1 VPAALRQ
8 PHRSPRRFD
17 RFDGPIGAMIW
28 APQGSAPS
36 VVLLAAMK
44 PLLVLNVVGLT
55 PSLLRRT
62 PRLAAL
68 GRAGFTTSLGT
79 VLPAVTCPAQA
90 TMLTGRLPRDHGIVA
105 NGWYDRDLAEVMFWR
120 QSNRLVG
127 CEHEKLW
134 HVGKRRFGDAFTTAK
149 MFWWFNMYAAVDAAV
164 TPRPV
169 YPADGRKIP
178 SIYTQPPELKVELQG
193 TLGRF
198 PLFDFWGPKAGIRS
212 SAWIAAA
219 TKQVMEKKRPTVA
232 LCYLPHLDYDLQ
244 RYGPDSPEAIRAC
257 GEIDRVAG
265 DLAEWA
271 ASTGHTVVVLSE
283 YGITPVRDGVHV
295 NRALRRAGLLTVQD
309 VDLGW
314 ELLDAGA
321 SEAFAVADHQVAHV
335 YIKNPARVAEVK
347 AVLAATEGVAEVLDG
362 KQLADAGLYHAR
374 SGDLVAVAAPDR
386 WFTYYYWLDDAK
398 MPDFART
405 VDIHRKPG
413 YDPVELFLDPTIA
426 LPKLKI
432 AWALAKKS
440 LGFRTLMRFISTD
453 AGLVRGSHGR
463 LPARPDDGPVFLCT
477 DATVARDHLAMHEV
491 RDILL
496 NLVARA

>member
-1 VPAALRQ
+1 MVPL
-8 PHRSPRRFD
+8 P
-17 RFDGPIGAMIW
+17 G
-28 APQGSAPS
+28 
-36 VVLLAAMK
+36 MK
-44 PLLVLNVVGLT
+44 PLLVINVVGLT
-55 PSLLRRT
+55 PDVLRHT
-62 PRLAAL
+62 PRIAAL
-68 GRAGFTTSLGT
+68 GRAGFTASLGT

-90 TMLTGRLPRDHGIVA
+90 TMLTGRPPRDHGIVA

-127 CEHEKLW
+127 CEREKLW
-134 HVGKRRFGDAFTTAK
+134 HAGRRRFGNGFTTAT

-178 SIYTQPPELKVELQG
+178 SIYTQPPELKDELQEP
-193 TLGRF
+193 LGKF

-212 SAWIAAA
+212 SEWIAAA
-219 TKQVMEKKRPTVA
+219 TKRVMETKRPTVT

-244 RYGPDSPEAIRAC
+244 RFGPDSPEAVRAC

-265 DLAEWA
+265 ELAEQA
-271 ASTGHTVVVLSE
+271 ANSGHTVVVLSE
-283 YGITPVRDGVHV
+283 YGITPVRDGVHL
-295 NRALRRAGLLTVQD
+295 NRALRRAGLLRVQE

-335 YIKNPARVAEVK
+335 YVKDPAKIGEVR
-347 AVLAATEGVAEVLDG
+347 AILAATEGVAEVLDRE
-362 KQLADAGLYHAR
+362 QMADAGLDHAR
-374 SGDLVAVAAPDR
+374 AGELIAVAAPDR
-386 WFTYYYWLDDAK
+386 WCTYYYWLDDSQ

-413 YDPVELFLDPTIA
+413 YDPVELFLDPAIA
-426 LPKLKI
+426 FPQLKI

-463 LPARPDDGPVFLCT
+463 LPAAPAEGPVFLCT
-477 DATVARDHLAMHEV
+477 DSRAARDRLAMHEV
-491 RDILL
+491 RDVLL
-496 NLVARA
+496 DLVGRG

>member
-1 VPAALRQ
+1 
-8 PHRSPRRFD
+8 
-17 RFDGPIGAMIW
+17 M
-28 APQGSAPS
+28 
-36 VVLLAAMK
+36 VLWPGMQ
-44 PLLVLNVVGLT
+44 PLLVINVVGLT
-55 PSLLRRT
+55 PGLLQHA
-62 PRLAAL
+62 PRLAAI
-68 GRAGFTTSLGT
+68 GRAGFTASLGT

-90 TMLTGRLPRDHGIVA
+90 TMLTGRPPRDHGIVA

-127 CEHEKLW
+127 CQEEKLW
-134 HVGKRRFGDAFTTAK
+134 NAGRRRFGDSFSTVK

-178 SIYTQPPELKVELQG
+178 SIYTQPPELKAELQG
-193 TLGRF
+193 PLGRF

-212 SAWIAAA
+212 SEWIAAA
-219 TKQVMEKKRPTVA
+219 TKQVMETKRPTVTLA
-232 LCYLPHLDYDLQ
+232 YLPHLDYDLQ
-244 RYGPDSPEAIRAC
+244 RFGPDSPEAVRAC

-265 DLAEWA
+265 DLAEQA
-271 ASTGHTVVVLSE
+271 ANAGHTVVVLSE
-283 YGITPVRDGVHV
+283 YGITPVRDGVHL
-295 NRALRRAGLLTVQD
+295 NRALRRAGLLAVQE

-335 YIKNPARVAEVK
+335 YVKEAARIGEVK
-347 AVLAATEGVAEVLDG
+347 AILSATEGVAEVLDREAI
-362 KQLADAGLYHAR
+362 ADAGLDHAR
-374 SGDLVAVAAPDR
+374 AGDLVAIAAPDR
-386 WFTYYYWLDDAK
+386 WFTYYYWFDESK
-398 MPDFART
+398 MPDFAHT

-413 YDPVELFLDPTIA
+413 YDPVELFLDPTITF
-426 LPKLKI
+426 PKLKI

-463 LPARPDDGPVFLCT
+463 LPTRPNDGPVFLCT
-477 DATVARDHLAMHEV
+477 DASLSRDHLAMHEV
-491 RDILL
+491 RDVLL
-496 NLVARA
+496 DLVAGR